1 MITAEQIK
9 HLIPQG
15 ETTTVQFK
23 VRSKEAYKMGVEMVA
38 FSNTQ
43 GGILIIGVDD
53 KTGIISGLSF
63 EEIQQTNTLLV
74 NAASENVKPAIIIA
88 TETVNIDG
96 QNVIVDTIS
105 KGKDKPYKDNKGIIW
120 VKNGSDK
127 RKVFSNAEL
136 RVMMQSCGSLSADCD
151 SVESTSYKDISETIL
166 KNFGVNENTPKNDV
180 GNYDVN

>member
-1 MITAEQIK
+1 MTAEQIK
-9 HLIPQG
+9 PLIPQG

-23 VRSKEAYKMGVEMVA
+23 IRSEDAYKMGVEMVA

-43 GGILIIGVDD
+43 GGMLIIGVDD
-53 KTGIISGLSF
+53 KTGVISGLSF
-63 EEIQQTNTLLV
+63 EEIQHTNTLLV
-74 NAASENVKPAIIIA
+74 NAASENVKPSIIIT

-96 QNVIVDTIS
+96 HNIIVATIP

-136 RVMMQSCGSLSADCD
+136 RVM
-151 SVESTSYKDISETIL
+151 
-166 KNFGVNENTPKNDV
+166 
-180 GNYDVN
+180 